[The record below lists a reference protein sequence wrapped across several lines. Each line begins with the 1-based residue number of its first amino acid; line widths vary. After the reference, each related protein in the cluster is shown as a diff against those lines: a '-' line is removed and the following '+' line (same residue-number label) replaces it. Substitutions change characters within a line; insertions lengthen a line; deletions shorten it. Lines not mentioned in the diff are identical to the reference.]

1 MAGVNLSMLQVDRLT
16 KYYSGIPAI
25 RNVTFTV
32 QPGQVLGYLGPN
44 GSGKSTT
51 VKLLTGLLEPTSGH
65 VRYNGVSIQDQ
76 LIEYRRALGYVPEE
90 AHVYSYLTGPEFL
103 GLIGRLRFIPERVL
117 QRRITDLLEI
127 WGLSDARHTQIA
139 SYSKGMRQKVL
150 ISAALLHNPNVL
162 ILDEPDA
169 GLDVTA
175 LLVLR
180 AVVARLAA
188 QGRIVMYSSHVLPTV
203 ESICSDVVIL
213 HEGQIVAHD
222 EIGRLRDLMSLPSLE
237 EVFRKLAVHTDV
249 DGTADRLIGAISQ

>member
-1 MAGVNLSMLQVDRLT
+1 MLQADRLT

-25 RNVTFTV
+25 RDVSFSV

-51 VKLLTGLLEPTSGH
+51 VKLLTGLLEASSGS
-65 VRYNGVSIQDQ
+65 VLYNGTSISDQ
-76 LIEYRRALGYVPEE
+76 LLEYRRELGYVPEE

-103 GLIGRLRFIPERVL
+103 SLIGRLRSLPEALL
-117 QRRITDLLEI
+117 QRRIADLLEI
-127 WGLSDARHTQIA
+127 WGLTDARYTQLA

-150 ISAALLHNPNVL
+150 ISAALLHNPKVI

-188 QGRIVMYSSHVLPTV
+188 QGRIVMYSSHVLSTV
-203 ESICSDVVIL
+203 ETICSDVIIL
-213 HEGQIVAHD
+213 HEGQIVAND
-222 EIGRLRDLMSLPSLE
+222 AIGRLRDLMSLPSLE
-237 EVFRKLAVHTDV
+237 QVFRKLAVHTDV
-249 DGTADRLIGAISQ
+249 EGTADRLIGAISR